1 MAVSMEMRY
10 TVELNAPL
18 VKQDAKTLMV
28 EGDNLANVL
37 VIEVLDDEQPA
48 ILTGCTA
55 VAYMIRHDGYRPF
68 VPCEIIGNIVKAT
81 LEESFYAAPGRYDLF
96 VRLTETDGETKHTI
110 LWLNGWV
117 ENEGA
122 EGTIDPEDTL
132 PTLDELLFQV
142 AKIEDA
148 VAKAEAVANM
158 TAKAETLPAGSAPTA
173 SYKNGVLTL
182 GIPQSSGGGGTGGVG
197 IVSIS
202 ISEV

>member
-1 MAVSMEMRY
+1 MAATMEMRY
-10 TVELNAPL
+10 EIDINAPL
-18 VKQDAKTLMV
+18 LMKDAITMMV
-28 EGDNLANVL
+28 EGDNKANTL
-37 VIEVLDDEQPA
+37 VVNVMDGKQPVV
-48 ILTGCTA
+48 LTGCTVA
-55 VAYMIRHDGYRPF
+55 AYMLRPDGYRPF
-68 VPCEIIGNIVKAT
+68 INGTVEGNTVKVCLSDA
-81 LEESFYAAPGRYDLF
+81 FYTTPGRYNLF
-96 VRLTETDGETKHTI
+96 VRLTHTDGTKRTI
-110 LWLNGWV
+110 LWLTGWV
-117 ENEGA
+117 NGEGA
-122 EGTIDPEDTL
+122 EGTIDPEGTL